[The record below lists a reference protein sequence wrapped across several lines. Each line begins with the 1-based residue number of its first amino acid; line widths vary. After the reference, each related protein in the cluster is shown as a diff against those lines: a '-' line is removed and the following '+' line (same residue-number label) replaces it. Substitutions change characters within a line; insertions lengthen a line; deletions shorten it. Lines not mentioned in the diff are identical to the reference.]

1 MPFSNQKEEGFEN
14 KLAQLIAKEWKA
26 KLDYVWYP
34 TRRGYFRILNGMYC
48 DLIIQAPGGLDMAG
62 TTKPY
67 YRSGYVFLTR
77 QDGKLADI
85 KSLADPRLKKA
96 RIGVTLLPSDE
107 QLPPTMALS
116 HYGVVGNLHG
126 YHGWYND
133 EDRPEDIVNA
143 VANDSVDVSI
153 VWGPLAGYFAKQSK
167 VPLKIT
173 PLGERDSLAD
183 VPFRYNIAMAVR
195 RSDKEL
201 RDSLE
206 KTLKEKAPEI
216 QAILKEY
223 GIPMFPVT
231 AAGGDDVDDD
241 GPPEPAAAP
250 APADT
255 SRTARKG

>member
-1 MPFSNQKEEGFEN
+1 
-14 KLAQLIAKEWKA
+14 
-26 KLDYVWYP
+26 
-34 TRRGYFRILNGMYC
+34 
-48 DLIIQAPGGLDMAG
+48 
-62 TTKPY
+62 
-67 YRSGYVFLTR
+67 
-77 QDGKLADI
+77 
-85 KSLADPRLKKA
+85 
-96 RIGVTLLPSDE
+96 
-107 QLPPTMALS
+107 
-116 HYGVVGNLHG
+116 
-126 YHGWYND
+126 
-133 EDRPEDIVNA
+133 
-143 VANDSVDVSI
+143 
-153 VWGPLAGYFAKQSK
+153 